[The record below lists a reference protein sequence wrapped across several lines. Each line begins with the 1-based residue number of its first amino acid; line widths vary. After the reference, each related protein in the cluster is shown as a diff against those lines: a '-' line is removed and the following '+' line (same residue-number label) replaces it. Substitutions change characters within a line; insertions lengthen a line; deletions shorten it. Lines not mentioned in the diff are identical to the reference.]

1 MTDESLHVLLAGDVP
16 SPCAPSAGHASPLP
30 AMHSPFPHKHTQVSR
45 RRKQASRFRCCF
57 LPMHA
62 ARRTNLS
69 IMLLA
74 GNVFSPCTPH
84 GGRIVHPRPPCILL
98 SRVYAHGCRD
108 SENKSPA
115 FYPVFSPRVSRRT
128 NLSIMLLAGNVF
140 SPCAP
145 SGGRM
150 RSPLPA
156 MHSPFPRIRTRV
168 SRFKKQA
175 SHFLSCFL
183 PARLPADESLMLLA
197 GNVFSPCAPSGGRT
211 RSPSPAMHSP
221 FPRKRTRVS

>member
-84 GGRIVHPRPPCILL
+84 GGRMRSP
-98 SRVYAHGCRD
+98 
-108 SENKSPA
+108 SPA
-115 FYPVFSPRVSRRT
+115 MHSPFPRIRTRVSRFKKQASRF
-128 NLSIMLLAGNVF
+128 LSCFLPARLPADESLMLLAGNVF

-175 SHFLSCFL
+175 SRFLSCFL

-197 GNVFSPCAPSGGRT
+197 GNVFSPCAPSGGRM